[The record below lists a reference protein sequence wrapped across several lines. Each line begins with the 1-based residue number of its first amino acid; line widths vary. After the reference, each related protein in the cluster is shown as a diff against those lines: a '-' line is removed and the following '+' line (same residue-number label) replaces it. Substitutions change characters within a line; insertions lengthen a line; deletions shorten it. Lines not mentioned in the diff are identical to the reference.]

1 MSEVE
6 ANLPAEKSEV
16 LSEDLCLRMSSE
28 KKVRSFVQSK
38 NV

>member
-16 LSEDLCLRMSSE
+16 SSEDLCWQMSSE
-28 KKVRSFVQSK
+28 KKVQSFVLSR